1 MRPIIKSE
9 QARQQMR
16 MFEGEWRSG
25 VFQITRITTMFQ
37 VVATTENTEL
47 STQQTM
53 SEVKKLPT
61 RDGSKVAR
69 K

>member
-1 MRPIIKSE
+1 
-9 QARQQMR
+9 MR
-16 MFEGEWRSG
+16 MLEGEWRSG

-53 SEVKKLPT
+53 SEAKKLPT

>member
-1 MRPIIKSE
+1 MIPIIKSE

-53 SEVKKLPT
+53 SEAKKLPT